1 MLSGIYSPLVYEG
14 NDVTTVSERPGHSHR
29 FHEANLAAE
38 ARTRWVVAITA
49 TMMVIEIVG
58 GYLLNSMALLADGW
72 HMSSHAVAMGISL
85 LAYAYARRHAND
97 TRFAFGT
104 WKVEILG
111 GFSSAMLLVMVAVLM
126 LIQSGER
133 FANPT
138 PIYYDEAIAIA
149 ALGLVVNLVC
159 AWLLKDDHHHHHHDH
174 DHGPH
179 DHNHA
184 HGHHDVNLRSAYIHV
199 VADAATSVLAI
210 LALFGGKYFGAAWL
224 DPVMG
229 VVGAILVA
237 RWAVGLLKESGRILL
252 DAEMHAPVVQ
262 EIRDVVRDDMPEA
275 TITDLHVWR
284 VGRGNYACI
293 LGLSST
299 APLSSETVRGF
310 LSVHEELRHITVDI
324 ASRLPELSER
334 HG

>member
-1 MLSGIYSPLVYEG
+1 MGICGMMTEV
-14 NDVTTVSERPGHSHR
+14 ERPGHSHQ
-29 FHEANLAAE
+29 FNEANLAAE

-49 TMMVIEIVG
+49 TMMVIEIIG
-58 GYLLNSMALLADGW
+58 GYVLNSMALLADGW

-85 LAYAYARRHAND
+85 LAYAYARKHAND

-138 PIYYDEAIAIA
+138 PIFYNEAIAIG

-159 AWLLKDDHHHHHHDH
+159 AWLLRDDHSHHHHDGH
-174 DHGPH
+174 AHGHDDHGHH
-179 DHNHA
+179 DHA

-210 LALFGGKYFGAAWL
+210 VALFGGKYFGAVWL

-237 RWAVGLLKESGRILL
+237 RWAIGLLRESGRILL
-252 DAEMHAPVVQ
+252 DAEMHSPVVD
-262 EIRDVVRDDMPEA
+262 EIRDVVREDLPGA

-293 LGLSST
+293 LGLRSDT
-299 APLSSETVRGF
+299 YVAPEKVRSY
-310 LSVHEELRHITVDI
+310 LSVHEELKHITVEIDGGF
-324 ASRLPELSER
+324 AN
-334 HG
+334 

>member
-1 MLSGIYSPLVYEG
+1 MMTEV
-14 NDVTTVSERPGHSHR
+14 ERPGHSHQ
-29 FHEANLAAE
+29 FNEANLAAE

-49 TMMVIEIVG
+49 TMMVIEIIG
-58 GYLLNSMALLADGW
+58 GYVLNSMALLADGW

-85 LAYAYARRHAND
+85 LAYAYARKHAND

-138 PIYYDEAIAIA
+138 PIFYNEAIAIA

-159 AWLLKDDHHHHHHDH
+159 AWLLSDDHSHHHHDGH
-174 DHGPH
+174 THGHDDHGHH
-179 DHNHA
+179 DHA

-210 LALFGGKYFGAAWL
+210 VALFGGKYFDAVWL

-237 RWAVGLLKESGRILL
+237 RWAIGLLRESGRILL
-252 DAEMHAPVVQ
+252 DAEMHSPVVD
-262 EIRDVVRDDMPEA
+262 EIRDVVREDLPGA

-293 LGLSST
+293 LGLRSDT
-299 APLSSETVRGF
+299 YVAPKKVRSY
-310 LSVHEELRHITVDI
+310 LSVHEELKHITVEIDGGF
-324 ASRLPELSER
+324 AN
-334 HG
+334 